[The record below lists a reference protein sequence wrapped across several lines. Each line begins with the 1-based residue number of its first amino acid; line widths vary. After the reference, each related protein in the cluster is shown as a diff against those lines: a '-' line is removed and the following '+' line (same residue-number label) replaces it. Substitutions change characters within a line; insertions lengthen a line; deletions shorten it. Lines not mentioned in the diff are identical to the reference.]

1 MEIFNEFETIC
12 PSKKALKKIE
22 NILSNIKNGI
32 EVFIFDK
39 IKEEIE
45 TILSEDSFGN
55 YRTYYKFETNV
66 FSFSIRTIDTDMQ
79 YRINIPI

>member
-22 NILSNIKNGI
+22 TILSNIKNGI

-45 TILSEDSFGN
+45 TILLEDSFGN